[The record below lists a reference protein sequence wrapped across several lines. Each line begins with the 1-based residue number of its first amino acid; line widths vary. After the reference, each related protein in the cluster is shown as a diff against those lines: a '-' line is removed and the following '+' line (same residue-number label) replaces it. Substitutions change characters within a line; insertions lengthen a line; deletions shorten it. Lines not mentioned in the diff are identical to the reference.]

1 MSSPRRSDDGLSKFQ
16 RYRLQQRRRG
26 LKQLRLWT
34 PDPGQPGFQAEAR
47 RQGRLLSGAPEE
59 REALD
64 FIGEAFDWPT
74 A

>member
-16 RYRLQQRRRG
+16 RYRQQQRRRG
-26 LKQLRLWT
+26 MKLLRLWT
-34 PDPGQPGFQAEAR
+34 PDPGQPGFLLEAR

-64 FIGEAFDWPT
+64 FIAEAFDWPNP
-74 A
+74 